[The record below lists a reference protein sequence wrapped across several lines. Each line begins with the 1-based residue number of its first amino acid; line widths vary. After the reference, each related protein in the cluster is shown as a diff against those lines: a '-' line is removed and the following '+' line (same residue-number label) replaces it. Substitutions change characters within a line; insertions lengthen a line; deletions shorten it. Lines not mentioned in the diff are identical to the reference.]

1 MRSVVRAASLALG
14 LVAVAAGTSLAQQ
27 PQIPKF
33 AYINS
38 QEILAVAPGRAE
50 AEAQFQREMSTYRQ
64 QVQKMGDSLQAMI
77 ADYNKQEVVLS
88 PAAKEAKQKL
98 IRDKEAAFQQ
108 RTQDLQQQAQ
118 QRQTELM
125 QPIMD
130 KISKVLE
137 DIRSED
143 GYTMI
148 FDAGSGANV
157 VVAADKNLDITQQ
170 VIARLK
176 AAPGVA
182 AKPDSAKAAIPT
194 AAPAGIVRPKPPAR

>member
-14 LVAVAAGTSLAQQ
+14 LVAAAAGTALAQQ
-27 PQIPKF
+27 QQVPKF

-50 AEAQFQREMSTYRQ
+50 AEAQFQREMSTYQQ
-64 QVQKMGDSLQAMI
+64 QVKRMGDSLQTMI

-118 QRQTELM
+118 QRQMELM

-137 DIRSED
+137 DIRSEN

-176 AAPGVA
+176 ATAGTT
-182 AKPDSAKAAIPT
+182 AKADTTKSAIPT